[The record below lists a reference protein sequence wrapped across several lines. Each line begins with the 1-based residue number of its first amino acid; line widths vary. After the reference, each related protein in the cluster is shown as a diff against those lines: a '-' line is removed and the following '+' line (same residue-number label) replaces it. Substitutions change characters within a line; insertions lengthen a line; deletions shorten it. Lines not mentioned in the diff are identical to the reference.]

1 MKLVSG
7 ITDTSFIGKTS
18 MKTLILFLVLFL
30 CALPSFA
37 QRVDPFEGRVPGA
50 EVEFSTFSIIAWDP
64 ATKELGVGVQSRA
77 FSAGGAV
84 PWAEAGVGAVA
95 TQAAT
100 NRTYGPKAI
109 ALLKQGLSPAEVVKK
124 ITDDDPG
131 RDTRQVAVIDVQGRM
146 AAYTGK
152 RVIDRNYDP
161 KDHVHIGGWAGAFP
175 GKNYNVQGNTLASEE
190 VLKAM
195 AHAYETSEG
204 EMAER
209 LMNALDAGQS
219 KGGDIRGMQSAG
231 ILVVRPITD
240 PNTTTDRYMDIRVD
254 DSPNPFKEL
263 RRVLNVRLSG
273 QHTTKSNDL
282 SKQGKFSEA
291 LAEAKKALEMNPAN
305 EQIHYILSQRY
316 IQVGEYLNALQALG
330 EAIHMQPRLKM
341 DVVEDPIFDKVK
353 EFVEFKR
360 LIGK

>member
-1 MKLVSG
+1 MVRKTAVLLIVLVFFSV
-7 ITDTSFIGKTS
+7 S
-18 MKTLILFLVLFL
+18 
-30 CALPSFA
+30 AHA

-64 ATKELGVGVQSRA
+64 ATNELGVGVQSRA

-84 PWAEAGVGAVA
+84 PWAETGVGAVA

-131 RDTRQVAVIDVQGRM
+131 RDTRQVAVIDVKGRM

-152 RVIDRNYDP
+152 RVIDRNSDP
-161 KDHVHIGGWAGAFP
+161 KDHVHIGGWAGSIA

-204 EMAER
+204 EMSER

-231 ILVVRPITD
+231 ILVVRPIAD
-240 PNTTTDRYMDIRVD
+240 PNSGTDRYMDIRVD
-254 DSPNPFKEL
+254 DSANPFKEL

-273 QHTTKSNDL
+273 NHTTKSNDL
-282 SKQGKFSEA
+282 AKQGKFPEA

-305 EQIHYILSQRY
+305 EQIHYVLSQRY
-316 IQVGEYLNALQALG
+316 VQAGEYLNALQELR
-330 EAIHMQPRLKM
+330 EAIQMQPRLKM
-341 DVVEDPIFDKVK
+341 DVVEEPVFDKLK
-353 EFVEFKR
+353 DFVEFKR
-360 LIGK
+360 LIAK